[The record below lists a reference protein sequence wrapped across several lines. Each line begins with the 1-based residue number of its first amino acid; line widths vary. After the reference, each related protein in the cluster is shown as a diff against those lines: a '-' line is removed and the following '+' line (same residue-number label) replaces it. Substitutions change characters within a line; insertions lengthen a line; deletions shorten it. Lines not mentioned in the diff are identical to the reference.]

1 MTRQLRHTA
10 NAVGL
15 GLLAG
20 LAGTAAM
27 TVTSTLEARLRDRS
41 SSDDVPARGL
51 EAVVGADGFVDE
63 AAKQRTNRLARWA
76 YGTALG
82 GVRGLLD
89 VVGVGRNLADV
100 AFHGVAFGA
109 EQALLPALDLAPP
122 ITRWRH
128 SEIVSDVTQH
138 TVYSLATN
146 GAYRW
151 LAP

>member
-1 MTRQLRHTA
+1 MKRQLRHIA
-10 NAVGL
+10 NAVGR

-41 SSDDVPARGL
+41 GSDVPARGL

-63 AAKQRTNRLARWA
+63 AAKQRTNRLVPWA

-89 VVGVGRNLADV
+89 VVGIGRNLADV

-122 ITRWRH
+122 ITRWRR

-146 GAYRW
+146 GTYRW